1 METNKPKARLVA
13 IGRHMLSC
21 LSANDYIEIGE
32 RRWHALHNR
41 AQEMLEDSRAEPAQ
55 RVEHMKAIYELRD
68 GTTILALQHCKTLEG
83 AIEVIEHACKK
94 AKVDGSETIAL
105 MQPDAIMTTAFALFG
120 IDLNEESPNPK

>member
-41 AQEMLEDSRAEPAQ
+41 AQEMLEDSRRFQVLNDEQWFSNSRPINLA
-55 RVEHMKAIYELRD
+55 HFL
-68 GTTILALQHCKTLEG
+68 IL
-83 AIEVIEHACKK
+83 VN
-94 AKVDGSETIAL
+94 
-105 MQPDAIMTTAFALFG
+105 
-120 IDLNEESPNPK
+120 LN